1 MDTRHLRRRD
11 GIWYVDFKLPA
22 RLGSDLGGK
31 RFRFSLET
39 PEYKEAKTFRDPY
52 ITPLLLES
60 NEAGLLVALADRI
73 ARVND
78 GLKVRVNECLVT
90 AGARVSVGERGTTAT
105 PSGITL
111 GELTQQYLT
120 HLRDNTDSS
129 PASVRKYQATF
140 HAACHILGADI
151 AVNSL
156 ADDDVQTFRDALLQ
170 MPVGWQKRTTGKAT
184 KTARTI
190 SPRSVHRELQRLR
203 AVLRW
208 AIDDNKTALE
218 EVPGARV
225 RVHKPPKAKAKVCPS
240 VEQADALLELPCPKT
255 ADPHSWHYLPLL
267 ARYTAARIGELA
279 SLSSAGVVVDHGVR
293 CLQIRGDHLKTESSE
308 RLIPIADKLAPHI
321 DRLIAEHPDGRW
333 FPDCGDWTGK
343 DGVMKPGHYF
353 LKAWNVAAK
362 KVGAF
367 SFHCLRVYANNE
379 LVRADVDIIDR
390 ERICGHVTT
399 RTQAA
404 YTSPELKRYLR
415 ALNKIR

>member
-140 HAACHILGADI
+140 HL
-151 AVNSL
+151 NS
-156 ADDDVQTFRDALLQ
+156 
-170 MPVGWQKRTTGKAT
+170 
-184 KTARTI
+184 
-190 SPRSVHRELQRLR
+190 
-203 AVLRW
+203 
-208 AIDDNKTALE
+208 
-218 EVPGARV
+218 
-225 RVHKPPKAKAKVCPS
+225 
-240 VEQADALLELPCPKT
+240 
-255 ADPHSWHYLPLL
+255 
-267 ARYTAARIGELA
+267 
-279 SLSSAGVVVDHGVR
+279 
-293 CLQIRGDHLKTESSE
+293 
-308 RLIPIADKLAPHI
+308 
-321 DRLIAEHPDGRW
+321 
-333 FPDCGDWTGK
+333 
-343 DGVMKPGHYF
+343 
-353 LKAWNVAAK
+353 
-362 KVGAF
+362 
-367 SFHCLRVYANNE
+367 
-379 LVRADVDIIDR
+379 
-390 ERICGHVTT
+390 
-399 RTQAA
+399 
-404 YTSPELKRYLR
+404 
-415 ALNKIR
+415 